1 MPKVHGSVLIEG
13 DVQLADDVEIGPG
26 CMLTGPIRIGAGT
39 RIYGHAFLHGPLEIG
54 RDNRVWPGVSL
65 GMAPQSVRFDPS
77 SHGAGTVIGDGNVFR
92 EHVSIHR
99 ATHDTVPTRIGSH
112 NHFMA
117 CSHAGHDAWVHD
129 HCTFAN
135 NALLAGHVEVE
146 EGVIMG
152 GNSAVHQFCRIG
164 RGAMISGSVAT
175 SLDLMPWFTA
185 SELNYAGSLNL
196 VGLRRR
202 KATNH
207 EIAVVRWVYRI
218 VCRAGLSIKAARE
231 RLETRAGD
239 PTIDLYLRFMD
250 ASRRGI
256 CTRHGRASGERS

>member
-1 MPKVHGSVLIEG
+1 MPKVHGSSLIEG
-13 DVQLADDVEIGPG
+13 EVDLADDVEIGPG
-26 CMLTGPIRIGAGT
+26 CVLTGPIRIGPGT
-39 RIYGHAFLHGPLEIG
+39 RLYGYAWLHGPLEIG
-54 RDNRVWPGVSL
+54 RDNRIWPGVSL
-65 GMAPQSVRFDPS
+65 GMAPQSARFDPS
-77 SHGAGTVIGDGNVFR
+77 SAGAGTVIGDRNLFR

-99 ATHDTVPTRIGSH
+99 ATHDTVPTRIGSD

-146 EGVIMG
+146 DGVIMG

-164 RGAMISGSVAT
+164 RGAMISGSAAT

-185 SELNYAGSLNL
+185 TELNFAGSLNL

-202 KATNH
+202 NAGNH

-231 RLETRAGD
+231 RLEARAHD
-239 PTIDLYLRFMD
+239 PTVAMYLRFLD
-250 ASRRGI
+250 SSRRGI